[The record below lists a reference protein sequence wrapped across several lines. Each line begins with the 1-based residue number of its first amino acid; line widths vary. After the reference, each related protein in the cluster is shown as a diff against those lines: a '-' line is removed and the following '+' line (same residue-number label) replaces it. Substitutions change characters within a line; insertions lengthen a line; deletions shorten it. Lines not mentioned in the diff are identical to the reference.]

1 MDKEYTTTLSNNE
14 LQVLE
19 LLIADHGNLV
29 DFAMICEKMGESKSR
44 QEIKN
49 FIYKLVKKGWLIRVK
64 RGFFIISD
72 ISGRG
77 NIELSQL
84 TIAQII
90 DTNSYVSFEGA
101 LQYHG
106 MFDQYLK
113 TIISVGLKRAYF
125 KKVSNW
131 VFKYI
136 KSKKDLFNDFKE
148 YNIDGQLIKI
158 ATKEKALLDFLEY
171 RKNIHDIDLVI
182 EKLRDYQRNIDIKNL
197 INVSEKYS
205 LTSKRILGFIL
216 DFLNFKSEDLYNKI
230 KKNKNHSFMTSK
242 SDIFDSKWRLYVDEY
257 FIKK

>member
-1 MDKEYTTTLSNNE
+1 MYKKYTTTLSRNE

-19 LLIADHGNLV
+19 ALITDHGNVV
-29 DFAMICEKMGESKSR
+29 DFAMICEKMEGDNSR

-64 RGFFIISD
+64 RGVFIISD

-90 DTNSYVSFEGA
+90 DNNSYISFEA
-101 LQYHG
+101 SWQYYG

-113 TIISVGLKRAYF
+113 TIISIGLKRSYH
-125 KKVSNW
+125 KELSGW
-131 VFKYI
+131 TFKYI
-136 KSKKDLFNDFKE
+136 KSKKDLFSEFKE
-148 YNIDGQLIKI
+148 HNIDGQLIKI

-171 RKNIHDIDLVI
+171 RRNVHDIDLVI
-182 EKLRDYQRNIDIKNL
+182 EKLRNYKNDFSVDLL
-197 INVSEKYS
+197 IQLSKKYS
-205 LTSKRILGFIL
+205 ITTKRILGFIL
-216 DFLNFKSEDLYNKI
+216 ELEGLDFDALYNLVKD
-230 KKNKNHSFMTSK
+230 NKNYSFMTSRSNK
-242 SDIFDSKWRLYVDEY
+242 FNSKWRLYVEEY